1 MRSKWLLIATG
12 ALVALV
18 LAGILVEARCAVP
31 AQPPAAITPDDLP
44 DHALTPGV
52 VDPNLTQANIRSTIC
67 TGGYTKSVRPPRSHT
82 DRIKRQ
88 QMREYG
94 RKGPIGDYSEDHL
107 IPLNLGGS
115 PDDQGNLWPEP
126 RTTYW
131 SAQRKDDLEF
141 YMYTRVCRGDLSL
154 EQARAT
160 SRRTGSTPTDVTS
173 RPRPTRRRIEAA
185 EVTMCTPL
193 SLTRFLRR

>member
-1 MRSKWLLIATG
+1 VRSKWLLIAMG
-12 ALVALV
+12 ALVSLI

-31 AQPPAAITPDDLP
+31 AQPPAAITHDDLP
-44 DHALTPGV
+44 DHTITPGV
-52 VDPNLTQANIRSTIC
+52 VDPNVTQADIRSTIC
-67 TGGYTKSVRPPRSHT
+67 TGGYTKSVRPPRSYT

-115 PDDQGNLWPEP
+115 PDDRGNLWPEP

-154 EQARAT
+154 EQARGDIAANWIDAY
-160 SRRTGSTPTDVTS
+160 RRYKPSQTHQTED
-173 RPRPTRRRIEAA
+173 
-185 EVTMCTPL
+185 
-193 SLTRFLRR
+193 